1 VIGSFKLV
9 RRSKDGRWAVMPVVD
24 WSRGLLDAWIVE
36 IATDLARRVA
46 ALDATRGLP
55 VFSPGRDRLRPETP
69 VDFSRVALMPQE
81 QVIEWPAAV
90 RCFQPQ
96 TCH

>member
-1 VIGSFKLV
+1 MSFLRRPVLGSFKLV

-36 IATDLARRVA
+36 IATDLARPVA

-55 VFSPGRDRLRPETP
+55 VFSPDAGGIGCSRKHRPISAA
-69 VDFSRVALMPQE
+69 SR
-81 QVIEWPAAV
+81 
-90 RCFQPQ
+90 
-96 TCH
+96 